1 MALKSMTVRIEEEL
15 NDRLENLANETKRT
29 KSFYVLE
36 ALTKSIDDIEDIY
49 LAEKRLEDVRAG
61 RSRTFTLEEVE
72 DRLGL
77 DD

>member
-1 MALKSMTVRIEEEL
+1 MPLKSMTVRIEEEL
-15 NDRLENLANETKRT
+15 NDRLENLARETNRT
-29 KSFYVLE
+29 KSFYVHE

-49 LAEKRLEDVRAG
+49 LAERRLENIRAG

-77 DD
+77 VD